1 MKLPLLSGK
10 QVLAA
15 LRRLGFVELHR
26 KGSHV
31 KMRHPDRRVIVFPYH
46 DEVDRFT
53 LKGALRDADVDLNE
67 FLANYSLKSDQVDH
81 FCGSLR
87 SSLWNSTKPD
97 VWR

>member
-15 LRRLGFVELHR
+15 LKRMGFIELHR

-31 KMRHPDRRVIVFPYH
+31 KLRHPDGRVIVFPYH

-53 LKGALRDADVDLNE
+53 LKGALRDADVDLQE
-67 FLANYSLKSDQVDH
+67 FLAEI
-81 FCGSLR
+81 
-87 SSLWNSTKPD
+87 
-97 VWR
+97 